1 MRLAYWYAKSKDGI
15 LPELRA
21 KTRATLVDM
30 IRSKGDDLYS
40 KPKKVV
46 VEYRDG
52 FHLLEMCLSRERAF
66 WGMVL

>member
-1 MRLAYWYAKSKDGI
+1 MRLTYWYAESKDGT

-21 KTRATLVDM
+21 KTRATLIDM
-30 IRSKGDDLYS
+30 IRAKGDDLYS

-52 FHLLEMCLSRERAF
+52 FHLLEMCLSSERAF
-66 WGMVL
+66 WGVVL